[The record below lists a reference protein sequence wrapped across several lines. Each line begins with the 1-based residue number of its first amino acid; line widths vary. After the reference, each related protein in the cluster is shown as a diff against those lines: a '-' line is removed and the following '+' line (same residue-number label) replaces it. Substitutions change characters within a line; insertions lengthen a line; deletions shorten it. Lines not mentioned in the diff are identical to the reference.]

1 MNRLRMG
8 VIGCGAI
15 GQVAHIPYIHR
26 YDERFELVALAD
38 VHRPTLDAVGDHYQ
52 VAGRHTDWRELMA
65 RQDVDAVVICHNGS
79 HRDTTIGAL
88 EAGKHVFVEKPL
100 AWNVRQTR
108 EVAAVATQSD
118 RILQMGYHKLHDPG
132 FAYAKQQVQQM
143 QDVGF
148 GRITVLHPANELGL
162 SPHRIL
168 RGNGVV
174 QEGHVDTG
182 TWAQQVAAQLADGAG
197 GSVEAAVDEALG
209 GRKDDKALRLAYG
222 QLNGSVIHQVYTLFG
237 FLGAPRKVLNA
248 NVWREG
254 LSIHVLIEYPND
266 LRVTLDWHFLQDLK
280 DYREEYAFF
289 GNHDRVLL
297 QLPSPYFLNVP
308 SPVIVQGHEGET
320 AWEKRIVVNYEE
332 AFARELL
339 AFYDNVQAGQ
349 KPALCSI
356 DDAVAHAEFIQQMID
371 AVTLRMV

>member
-1 MNRLRMG
+1 MSRLRVG

-15 GQVAHIPYIHR
+15 GQVAHIPYLNR
-26 YDERFELVALAD
+26 YNERFELVALSD
-38 VHRPTLDAVGDHYQ
+38 IHRPTLDAVGDHYH
-52 VAGRHTDWRELMA
+52 VDGRHTDWRELVA

-79 HRDTTIGAL
+79 HRDTAIGAL

-100 AWNVRQTR
+100 AWNVREVR
-108 EVAAVATQSD
+108 EVAAVAAQSN
-118 RILQMGYHKLHDPG
+118 RILQMGYHKLHDPA
-132 FAYAKQQVQQM
+132 FAYTKAQLDQM

-168 RGNGVV
+168 RGNGAV

-182 TWAQQVAAQLADGAG
+182 TWDQQVQAQLAGDAG
-197 GSVEAAVDEALG
+197 GSLESLVDEALG
-209 GRKDDKALRLAYG
+209 ARKDDQALRLAYG
-222 QLNGSVIHQVYTLFG
+222 QLNGSIIHQVYTLYG
-237 FLGAPRKVLNA
+237 FLGAPSRVINA
-248 NVWREG
+248 NVWRDG
-254 LSIHVLIEYPND
+254 LSIHALLEYPDD

-289 GNHDRVLL
+289 GNHERVAM
-297 QLPSPYFLNVP
+297 QLPSPYFLNFP

-332 AFARELL
+332 AFANELL
-339 AFYDNVQAGQ
+339 AFYDNVQAGR

-356 DDAVAHAEFIQQMID
+356 DDAVAHAEFIQQVID
-371 AVTLRMV
+371 KAER